1 MRKPIPFELWK
12 ERHLSSLRVILDVIS
27 SHLNNSTLPK
37 HMRVDFYFHE
47 DLEDKI
53 MKYIYDHSSS
63 KFEQVVVSS
72 VSCS

>member
-1 MRKPIPFELWK
+1 
-12 ERHLSSLRVILDVIS
+12 
-27 SHLNNSTLPK
+27 
-37 HMRVDFYFHE
+37 MRVDFYFHE